1 MTSQADR
8 WQTEL
13 RAIISDLGDSELQT
27 WTLALEAIQR
37 VVQDTGSDAPI
48 YQTFSELVRD
58 ETHARDTTPAGE
70 PPWNIYA
77 LTEEQ
82 RLAITRVQNAQFDA
96 ALRALTQ

>member
-8 WQTEL
+8 WQSEL
-13 RAIISDLGDSELQT
+13 RETISHLGDKELHT

-48 YQTFSELVRD
+48 YQTFSELVRE
-58 ETHARDTTPAGE
+58 ETHARETTLPGQ

-77 LTEEQ
+77 LTQEQ

-96 ALRALTQ
+96 ALRALGQ